1 MTRPNTGWSFRSL
14 RTVLRKGGDLYKW
27 SLGMGGTGTPADF
40 TTGIRYAIEATDKLT
55 AAVHASATDNRL
67 KIISSPHLMASNNKE
82 AKIQIGTSQP
92 ILTNTYTTNT
102 TGTTT
107 GVVEGTIEYK
117 DVGIII
123 TVTPRISDS
132 GLVTMD
138 ISLEISSVDTTKLGS
153 LDNVPV
159 FKKKT
164 AKTTLSVSEAQT
176 IVIGGLIEESGNI
189 KKSGVPLLSRIPLL
203 GVPVWLSRL
212 WKHEGRTDAVAD
224 ASRDLRQLSIQRRH
238 PGV

>member
-1 MTRPNTGWSFRSL
+1 
-14 RTVLRKGGDLYKW
+14 
-27 SLGMGGTGTPADF
+27 
-40 TTGIRYAIEATDKLT
+40 
-55 AAVHASATDNRL
+55 
-67 KIISSPHLMASNNKE
+67 
-82 AKIQIGTSQP
+82 IGTAQP
-92 ILTNTYTTNT
+92 ILTNTYTTGVT

-164 AKTTLSVSEAQT
+164 AKTTLSISEAQT
-176 IVIGGLIEESGNI
+176 IVIGGLIEEGGTN

-203 GVPVWLSRL
+203 GALFGYHDYGNTRGELMMLLTPHVISDSYQSNATTREFKEKIDTIRKELDKKTNVEK
-212 WKHEGRTDAVAD
+212 WKNW
-224 ASRDLRQLSIQRRH
+224 
-238 PGV
+238 